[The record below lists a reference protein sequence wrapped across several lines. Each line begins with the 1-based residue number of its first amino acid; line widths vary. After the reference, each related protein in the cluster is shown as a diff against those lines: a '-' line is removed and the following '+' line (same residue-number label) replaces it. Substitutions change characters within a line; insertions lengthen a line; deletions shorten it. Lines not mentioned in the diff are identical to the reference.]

1 LKIHYTAIFTLA
13 LLSAQSQR
21 AFASFDE
28 GDLQYL
34 SGRQDAGVLAKPPE
48 KVDILVPSQSS
59 VSIEPLRRGQFV
71 QYLGVPIKPQV
82 TGLTATAHH
91 LFGPLQTKQ
100 NVAAK
105 SHAELKVEANLLNKP
120 ATTRGEN

>member
-1 LKIHYTAIFTLA
+1 MKIHYIAILILA
-13 LLSAQSQR
+13 LLSTQNQR

-28 GDLQYL
+28 TDLQYL
-34 SGRQDAGVLAKPPE
+34 SGHQDADVLAKPSE
-48 KVDILVPSQSS
+48 KVDILVPSKSAA
-59 VSIEPLRRGQFV
+59 SIEPLRRGQFV

-91 LFGPLQTKQ
+91 LTEPLRTKQ